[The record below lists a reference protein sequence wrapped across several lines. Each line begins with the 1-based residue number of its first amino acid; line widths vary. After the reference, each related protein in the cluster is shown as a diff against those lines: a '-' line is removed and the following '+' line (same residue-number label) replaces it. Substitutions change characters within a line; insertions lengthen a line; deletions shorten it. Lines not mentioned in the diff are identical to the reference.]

1 MMWAGLAILGIGLVV
16 LIANHDGGPV
26 LGLDS
31 DQIAG
36 LVSATA
42 LLLLLTAGRWRQAL
56 AMPGKTV
63 SSILIWLAIGA
74 VIVIGYTYRNDAQQ
88 VGANVVGALRPGT
101 AVLGPG
107 GEVTITRR
115 SDGDF
120 SVLAAVNGGA
130 EERFVF
136 DTGASS
142 VVLTAATAER
152 LGIRPPESA
161 FTQRVSTANGTALT
175 APIRLDSIAVGPITE
190 RNVNAMVS
198 RPGALTT
205 NLLGQSFLD
214 RLPSYEVRGDRLILR
229 SR

>member
-1 MMWAGLAILGIGLVV
+1 MMWLGLAILGIGLVV

-26 LGLDS
+26 MGLDS

-36 LVSATA
+36 LVSMGA
-42 LLLLLTAGRWRQAL
+42 LLILLTAGRWRQAL
-56 AMPGKTV
+56 AMPGATV
-63 SSILIWLAIGA
+63 RAILIWLAIGA
-74 VIVIGYTYRNDAQQ
+74 VLVAGYAYRDDAQR
-88 VGANVVGALRPGT
+88 VGAGLVGALRPGT
-101 AVLGPG
+101 AVVGPG

-120 SVLAAVNGGA
+120 AVLAEVNGGR
-130 EERFVF
+130 EQRFVF

-142 VVLTAATAER
+142 VVLTAESAAA

-175 APIRLDSIAVGPITE
+175 APIRLDAITVGPITE
-190 RNVNAMVS
+190 RNVDAMVS
-198 RPGALTT
+198 RPGVLTV
-205 NLLGQSFLD
+205 NLLGQSFLT

>member
-1 MMWAGLAILGIGLVV
+1 MWLGLAILGIGLVV
-16 LIANHDGGPV
+16 LVANHDGGPV
-26 LGLDS
+26 MGLDS
-31 DQIAG
+31 DQVAG
-36 LVSATA
+36 LVSMTA
-42 LLLLLTAGRWRQAL
+42 LLILLTAGRWRQAL

-63 SSILIWLAIGA
+63 GAILIWLAIGV
-74 VIVIGYTYRNDAQQ
+74 VIVIGYTYRDDAQRI
-88 VGANVVGALRPGT
+88 GANVVGALRPGT
-101 AVLGPG
+101 AVVGPG

-120 SVLAAVNGGA
+120 AVLAEVNGRA

-142 VVLTAATAER
+142 VVLTTGTAER

-175 APIRLDSIAVGPITE
+175 APIRLDSITVGPITE
-190 RNVNAMVS
+190 RHVNAMVS
-198 RPGALTT
+198 RPGVLTT

>member
-26 LGLDS
+26 MGLDS
-31 DQIAG
+31 DQVAG

-56 AMPGKTV
+56 AMPGRTV

-120 SVLAAVNGGA
+120 SVLATVNGGA

-175 APIRLDSIAVGPITE
+175 APIRLDAITVGPITE
-190 RNVNAMVS
+190 RNVDAMVS

-229 SR
+229 GR

>member
-1 MMWAGLAILGIGLVV
+1 MWLGLAILGIGLVV
-16 LIANHDGGPV
+16 LVANHDGGPV
-26 LGLDS
+26 MGLDS
-31 DQIAG
+31 DQVAG
-36 LVSATA
+36 LVSMTA
-42 LLLLLTAGRWRQAL
+42 LLILLAAGRWRHAL

-63 SSILIWLAIGA
+63 GAILIWLAIGV
-74 VIVIGYTYRNDAQQ
+74 VIVIGYTYRDDAQRI
-88 VGANVVGALRPGT
+88 GANVVGALRPGT
-101 AVLGPG
+101 AVVGPG

-120 SVLAAVNGGA
+120 AVLAEVNGRA

-142 VVLTAATAER
+142 VVLTTGTAER

-175 APIRLDSIAVGPITE
+175 APIRLDSITVGPITE
-190 RNVNAMVS
+190 RHVNAMVS
-198 RPGALTT
+198 RPGVLTT